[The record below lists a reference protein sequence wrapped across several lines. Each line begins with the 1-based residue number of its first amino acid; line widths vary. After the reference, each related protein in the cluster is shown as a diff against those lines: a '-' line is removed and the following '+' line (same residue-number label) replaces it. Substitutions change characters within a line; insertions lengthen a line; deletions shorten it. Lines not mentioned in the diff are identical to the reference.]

1 MSRAEFELEGFLQER
16 GWSFA
21 TQEQGPALN
30 VAGRLIITTH
40 ADEAPSYQRRDIEA
54 DHRGEESSNGIWL
67 FEESVEG

>member
-1 MSRAEFELEGFLQER
+1 M
-16 GWSFA
+16 
-21 TQEQGPALN
+21 N

-54 DHRGEESSNGIWL
+54 DHRGEESSNGLLL